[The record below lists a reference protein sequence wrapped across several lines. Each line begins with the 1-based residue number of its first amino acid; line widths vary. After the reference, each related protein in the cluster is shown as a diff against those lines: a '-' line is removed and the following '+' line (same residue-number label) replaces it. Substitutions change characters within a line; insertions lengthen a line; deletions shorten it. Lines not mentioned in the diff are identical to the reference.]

1 MVSVRSHTHTHAYT
15 HVGAPQVEIVVLAM
29 QYEPPDDSGENP
41 IVMLAEST
49 FAMVFATSS
58 AWLFAFFFEPQEAI
72 GIAKAL

>member
-1 MVSVRSHTHTHAYT
+1 MVSVRSHTHTHAY
-15 HVGAPQVEIVVLAM
+15 VGGPQVEIVVLAM

-58 AWLFAFFFEPQEAI
+58 AWLFASFFEPQEAI